1 MEFAAAL
8 EQEVIGSVLSR
19 PAILSE
25 IDLEPSEFSSPLW
38 REVWSVIQGMSVR
51 RDAIDILTVTE
62 ALIRETGREDWLGH
76 LGKASTEAVTPS
88 AAPMTAARIRDMSR
102 ERLAVEVAHELLDSI
117 RQRGLEAVDDAM
129 RKLAAIGAPKQRHE
143 CGIREAAQDAI
154 GLMEAALEADGL
166 PGITSG
172 LGDLD
177 QLTGGFHPGDL
188 YVVGARPAM
197 GKTAFSL
204 NLALSAAMAGA
215 PVGIISA
222 EQPREQIAMRMM
234 AINGKLSLAK
244 MRAADLTESEWR
256 QVTTSVVS
264 LTNVAKIRMND
275 QPAISIAEAQRQGRQ
290 WVQQYGIKALFV
302 DYIQRLR
309 AVSVSKDAPAHERVG
324 EVVMGLKEL
333 ARELGIPVI
342 ALAQVNRAV
351 DQRVDKRPG
360 MADLK
365 DSGTIEQEA
374 DCVMTLYRD
383 EVYNPDTPDK
393 GVLEIGIEK
402 NRHGPIG
409 AVRAVWKAAALQV
422 LPFTVDRDGFDD

>member
-8 EQEVIGSVLSR
+8 EQEVVGAVLARPSV
-19 PAILSE
+19 LSE
-25 IDLEPSEFSSPLW
+25 IDLEPSEFSSPRW
-38 REVWSVIQGMSVR
+38 REVWSVVLGMAVR
-51 RDAIDILTVTE
+51 REPIDILTLTDC
-62 ALIRETGREDWLGH
+62 LIRETGRDDWLQH
-76 LGKASTEAVTPS
+76 LGKALTEAVTPS
-88 AAPMTAARIRDMSR
+88 MAPLKAERIREMSR
-102 ERLAVEVAHELLDSI
+102 ERQAVEAAHELLESI
-117 RQRGLEAVDDAM
+117 GQRGLEAVDDAM

-154 GLMEAALEADGL
+154 ALMEAALNADGL

-177 QLTGGFHPGDL
+177 GLTGGFHPGDL

-204 NLALSAAMAGA
+204 NLAVSAAMAGA

-234 AINGKLSLAK
+234 AISGRLSLAK
-244 MRAADLTESEWR
+244 MRAADLSESEWR
-256 QVTTSVVS
+256 QVTSAVVS
-264 LTNVAKIRMND
+264 LTNVAPIRIND
-275 QPAISIAEAQRQGRQ
+275 QPAISIAEAQRQARL
-290 WVQQYGIKALFV
+290 WVQEYGIKALFV

-383 EVYNPDTPDK
+383 EVYNPDTSDK

-402 NRHGPIG
+402 NRHGPTGVIL
-409 AVRAVWKAAALQV
+409 AMWRAAALQV
-422 LPFTVDRDGFDD
+422 LPFAADRDVSDD